1 VSLLFVSLTLVLSL
15 LCGTVIAA
23 LGGAAHVRARA
34 QIAADAA
41 ALAAAFESGPYGTA
55 EPERRAREYAR
66 LNDARVTDCDC
77 VPGATEMEVEVTLA
91 GYRARARAVIELDKL
106 APAPI
111 TNSGSG
117 TTAGLHPSLRRA
129 VDRLLAA
136 SHGRVHVVSGLRSTG
151 RQTELWNA
159 ALLKHGDPE
168 VADNW
173 VARPGSS
180 RHETGLAVD
189 LGGDLQLAVS
199 LVENLGLP
207 MWRPM
212 SWEPWHFEL
221 IGSDG

>member
-1 VSLLFVSLTLVLSL
+1 VSLLFVSLTLVMSL
-15 LCGTVIAA
+15 LCGSVITA
-23 LGGAAHVRARA
+23 LGGAAHARVRA

-66 LNDARVTDCDC
+66 LNDALLTDCDC
-77 VPGATEMEVEVTLA
+77 VPGATEMEVEVSLA
-91 GYRARARAVIELDKL
+91 GHRARARAVIELDKL
-106 APAPI
+106 APALI
-111 TNSGSG
+111 ANSGSG
-117 TTAGLHPSLRRA
+117 TAGLHPTLRRA

-136 SHGRVHVVSGLRSTG
+136 SHGRVHLVSGLRSTG

-159 ALLKHGDPE
+159 ALLKYGDAE

-189 LGGDLQLAVS
+189 LGGDLELAMS
-199 LVENLGLP
+199 LVEKLGLP
-207 MWRPM
+207 VWRPM

-221 IGSDG
+221 IPGGG